1 MAEREAL
8 TNNEVENENVV
19 MEEETGVK
27 MTQGEEQ
34 KEELMALKD
43 ELDRREQEII
53 KKAEQLEKEME
64 EEKKN
69 GTTFEERVQDKVK
82 RGLGKQ
88 ENIETAVKAVGDCI
102 LVHTKATHTREALAA
117 IRMKPSLPTLI

>member
-102 LVHTKATHTREALAA
+102 LVHTKATHTIEE
-117 IRMKPSLPTLI
+117 P